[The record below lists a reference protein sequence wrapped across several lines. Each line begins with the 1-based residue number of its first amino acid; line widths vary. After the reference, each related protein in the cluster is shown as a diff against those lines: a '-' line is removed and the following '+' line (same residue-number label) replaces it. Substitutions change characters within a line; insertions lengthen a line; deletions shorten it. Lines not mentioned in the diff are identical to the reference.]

1 MSPCC
6 KHYSLNLRLYQ
17 DLSRGEKNREK
28 RNKKEKEKRE
38 RAKKQE
44 QKQRGII

>member
-1 MSPCC
+1 MCLCC

-17 DLSRGEKNREK
+17 GEKNREK

-38 RAKKQE
+38 RERAKKQE
-44 QKQRGII
+44 EIQRGII